1 MTIFTTRGATYTKV
15 MHTIKLGLS
24 RCFILHLA
32 KSNTVPKILRE
43 TPKKAQI
50 IFSSP
55 IFTTR
60 GAAYPKAMH
69 TVESGLLRQF
79 FWHLA
84 KSNPTYGSWDIKC
97 WENCGSAAVGAAVA
111 VAAGVQYD
119 SIHYD
124 ISKLIELRFVLLL
137 LLLLLCN
144 KFGKSGISICK
155 IWNSGQILMFKVS
168 RQPYRS
174 ARHDRIICSW
184 NH

>member
-1 MTIFTTRGATYTKV
+1 MPIFTTRGATYTKV

-124 ISKLIELRFVLLL
+124 IYIGPACDFKRTPVCLIILFTGRSRKTSIQQLWLSKGT
-137 LLLLLCN
+137 N
-144 KFGKSGISICK
+144 G
-155 IWNSGQILMFKVS
+155 
-168 RQPYRS
+168 S
-174 ARHDRIICSW
+174 ALE
-184 NH
+184 